1 MAMRSAG
8 WPGCGG
14 SPDEWGEFL
23 VRKGMI
29 SQVEL
34 DLGRESS
41 ADPLQWL
48 FDQGILGERTYYT
61 YRAMRKCQPYADLDK
76 AHILFDVYALP
87 FPRALELGALPIR
100 KDGETLW
107 VAFLD
112 MDDDAAP
119 ETVASLTGCRVVPVV
134 APPSQIAA
142 KLERYRRNPELWS
155 REAASRDPGAM
166 LILRESITAEDWAA
180 AREAS
185 GDPIRWLLDADA
197 IGEHE
202 FAMARAWEHGI
213 VYPGLSGSSLTNKV
227 PETVPTATAR
237 RLGILPLGESDG
249 VLRVGVSDPRD
260 WDLIRRA
267 ERELGM
273 KVEPLLVLRAR
284 DLAEALSA
292 D

>member
-1 MAMRSAG
+1 MATSSVG

-29 SQVEL
+29 TQAEL
-34 DLGRESS
+34 DLGREAS

-48 FDQGILGERTYYT
+48 FDQGIVGERTFYT
-61 YRAMRKCQPYADLDK
+61 YRAMRKGQPYADLDK
-76 AHILFDVYALP
+76 AQILFDVHVLALSS
-87 FPRALELGALPIR
+87 ALELGALPIR
-100 KDGETLW
+100 KEGEILF

-112 MDDDAAP
+112 MDDAAP
-119 ETVASLTGCRVVPVV
+119 ETVASLTGCRVIPVV

-142 KLERYRRNPELWS
+142 KLERYRQNPELWS

-166 LILRESITAEDWAA
+166 LILRESITAEDWAT
-180 AREAS
+180 ARESSA
-185 GDPIRWLLDADA
+185 DPVRWLLDADV

-202 FAMARAWEHGI
+202 FAIARAWEHGMA
-213 VYPGLSGSSLTNKV
+213 YPGLSGSSLTNKV
-227 PETVPTATAR
+227 TKIVATATAR

-249 VLRVGVSDPRD
+249 VLNVGVSDPRD

-267 ERELGM
+267 EEELGM
-273 KVEPLLVLRAR
+273 KVEPYLVLRAR
-284 DLAEALSA
+284 DLADALGA